1 MKWYYAE
8 GGKQIGPVE
17 ESALDDLVRQG
28 VVRDDTLV
36 WREGM
41 AAWQRHAAVR
51 GGSNPNPAIPPPAP
65 PASVASPAASFGA
78 TPGGDLRY
86 CSECGRGVPASQLTN
101 YGDVSVCAQCQPA
114 YSQRVGGG
122 ARRYG
127 GFWMRFLA
135 VIIDAIII
143 GVVSA
148 IIRIPLTLMGI
159 GVVGSGFGRNPDPS
173 QVLAAMPALM
183 SIIGL
188 SFLINIALTLAYDV
202 YFLTTRGATP
212 GKMALGLKVIRAD
225 GGPISA
231 GLAIGR
237 YFAKFLSSIT
247 LCIGFIIAGFDRE
260 KRSLH
265 DHICGTR
272 VIYSR

>member
-1 MKWYYAE
+1 MKWFYAE

-17 ESALDDLVRQG
+17 ESVLDDLVRQG

-41 AAWQRHAAVR
+41 GAWQKHGAVR
-51 GGSNPNPAIPPPAP
+51 GGSNPATGAP
-65 PASVASPAASFGA
+65 PV
-78 TPGGDLRY
+78 TPGAVSAAPASGNDTRY
-86 CSECGRGVPASQLTN
+86 CSECGRAVPASQLTS

-114 YSQRVGGG
+114 YSQRVSG
-122 ARRYG
+122 AKRHFG

-135 VIIDAIII
+135 VVIDAIILAVASSI
-143 GVVSA
+143 V
-148 IIRIPLTLMGI
+148 RIPLTMMGL
-159 GVVGSGFGRNPDPS
+159 GVGMGLGRNPDPS
-173 QVLAAMPALM
+173 QVLAALPAMM
-183 SIIGL
+183 SLFGL
-188 SFLINIALTLAYDV
+188 SFLIQMAIGIAYEV
-202 YFLTTRGATP
+202 YFLTSRGATP
-212 GKMALGLKVIRAD
+212 GKMALGLKITRAD

-237 YFAKFLSSIT
+237 YFAKIVSALP
-247 LCIGFIIAGFDRE
+247 LCIGFIIAAFDRE

-272 VIYSR
+272 VIYTR

>member
-28 VVRDDTLV
+28 AVRDDTLV
-36 WREGM
+36 WHEGM
-41 AAWQRHAAVR
+41 AAWQRHGAVR
-51 GGSNPNPAIPPPAP
+51 GSTNASSSQSPAAPPPPPAG
-65 PASVASPAASFGA
+65 ASQAPS
-78 TPGGDLRY
+78 GDIRY
-86 CSECGRGVPASQLTN
+86 CSECGRAVPASQLTSF
-101 YGDVSVCAQCQPA
+101 GDVSVCTQCQPA
-114 YSQRVGGG
+114 YSQRMAGP
-122 ARRYG
+122 RHYG

-148 IIRIPLTLMGI
+148 MIRIPLGLVGL
-159 GVVGSGFGRNPDPS
+159 GVGLNLGRNPDPN

-183 SIIGL
+183 SLIGL
-188 SFLINIALTLAYDV
+188 SFLIQFALSLTYEV
-202 YFLTTRGATP
+202 YFLTTKGATP

-231 GLAIGR
+231 GLAVGR
-237 YFAKFLSSIT
+237 YFAKILSVLT
-247 LCIGFIIAGFDRE
+247 LWIGFIIAGFDRE
-260 KRSLH
+260 KRALH

-272 VIYSR
+272 VVYTR

>member
-1 MKWYYAE
+1 MKWFYAE

-51 GGSNPNPAIPPPAP
+51 GSTNPSPAAASPPPAS
-65 PASVASPAASFGA
+65 AL
-78 TPGGDLRY
+78 TGDTRY
-86 CSECGRGVPASQLTN
+86 CSECGRAVPASQLTS
-101 YGDVSVCAQCQPA
+101 YGNVSVCTQCQPA
-114 YSQRVGGG
+114 YSQRLGG
-122 ARRYG
+122 AARHFG

-143 GVVSA
+143 GIVSF
-148 IIRIPLTLMGI
+148 IVRLPLTLMGI

-183 SIIGL
+183 SLIGL
-188 SFLINIALTLAYDV
+188 SFLINMALTLAYDV
-202 YFLTTRGATP
+202 YFLTTKGATP
-212 GKMALGLKVIRAD
+212 GKMALGLKVTRAD
-225 GGPISA
+225 GGPISV
-231 GLAIGR
+231 GLAVGR
-237 YFAKFLSSIT
+237 YFAKILSVCT
-247 LCIGFIIAGFDRE
+247 LWIGFIIAGFDRE

-272 VIYSR
+272 VVYTR

>member
-41 AAWQRHAAVR
+41 SAWQRHSAAR
-51 GGSNPNPAIPPPAP
+51 GG
-65 PASVASPAASFGA
+65 ASPAGSPQPPSPLMAVA
-78 TPGGDLRY
+78 TPPAGDTRY
-86 CSECGRGVPASQLTN
+86 CSECGRGVPASQLTMH
-101 YGDVSVCAQCQPA
+101 GDVAVCAQCQPA
-114 YSQRVGGG
+114 YSQRLTG
-122 ARRYG
+122 ARHFG

-143 GVVSA
+143 GVVST
-148 IIRIPLTLMGI
+148 IVRLPLTLMGI
-159 GVVGSGFGRNPDPS
+159 GVVGSGFGRNADPS

-183 SIIGL
+183 SLIGL
-188 SFLINIALTLAYDV
+188 SFLIQLGLSLAYDV
-202 YFLTTRGATP
+202 YFLTTKGATP
-212 GKMALGLKVIRAD
+212 GKMALGLKVTRAD

-231 GLAIGR
+231 GLAVGR
-237 YFAKFLSSIT
+237 FFAKILSSLT
-247 LCIGFIIAGFDRE
+247 LCIGFLIAAFDRE

-272 VIYSR
+272 VVYTR

>member
-51 GGSNPNPAIPPPAP
+51 GSSNP
-65 PASVASPAASFGA
+65 SPAAPPIVPAASMA
-78 TPGGDLRY
+78 ASAAVPGGEVRY
-86 CSECGRGVPASQLTN
+86 CSECGRAVPASQLTS

-114 YSQRVGGG
+114 YSQRMTG
-122 ARRYG
+122 RRHFG
-127 GFWMRFLA
+127 GFWIRFLA

-143 GVVSA
+143 AIVST
-148 IIRIPLTLMGI
+148 IIRLPLTLMGI
-159 GVVGSGFGRNPDPS
+159 GVVGSGFGRNPDPN
-173 QVLAAMPALM
+173 QVLAALPALM
-183 SIIGL
+183 SLIGL
-188 SFLINIALTLAYDV
+188 SFLINMGLTLAYDV
-202 YFLTTRGATP
+202 YFLTTKGATP
-212 GKMALGLKVIRAD
+212 GKMALGLKVTRAD

-247 LCIGFIIAGFDRE
+247 LCIGFIIAAFDGE

-272 VIYSR
+272 VVYTR